1 MPYVLPNLTVPRE
14 ASGRHREFF
23 FAVDGA
29 SQVVVHV
36 MFVVVLS
43 KQKLKQTLVDI

>member
-14 ASGRHREFF
+14 ASGRRREFF
-23 FAVDGA
+23 FCSRRSVTVGCA
-29 SQVVVHV
+29 V

-43 KQKLKQTLVDI
+43 KQKLTNSG